1 MKTNNY
7 YYGWTVIDD
16 PMYKR
21 FAKENV
27 NVTNEDI
34 PEMTAIIN
42 KYVSNKSVAIDV
54 GCHYGFFTKFLSE
67 QFKTVHAF
75 DFNNDIFECFV
86 KNMEKFKCRNVV
98 RYPYGLGE
106 KQKYVATTDWKK
118 KEKSRGPLGNHI
130 DPEIKRKKNKKQ
142 KIRPL
147 DRLNIKDVGLMM
159 IDTEGYEIN
168 VLKGAEQ
175 TIKQFKPVL
184 VLEFHR
190 SFSNPIDNL
199 TKKYGYTL
207 NDLQN
212 YVESLGYKSIGYIN
226 KVDQAF
232 VAKA

>member
-1 MKTNNY
+1 MN
-7 YYGWTVIDD
+7 YYGWQVIND
-16 PMYKR
+16 PMYHR
-21 FAKENV
+21 FQNKKV
-27 NVTNEDI
+27 NVTNNDI
-34 PEMTAIIN
+34 KAMSAIIN
-42 KYVSNKSVAIDV
+42 KHVLDKSVAIDV

-75 DFNNDIFECFV
+75 DFNNDIYKCFET
-86 KNMEKFKCRNVV
+86 NMKKFGCTNVIGHS
-98 RYPYGLGE
+98 YGLGE
-106 KQKYVATTDWKK
+106 KQKYVATTDWKS

-130 DPEIKRKKNKKQ
+130 NPKMHRERYRKQ
-142 KIRPL
+142 KIKAL
-147 DRLNIKDVGLMM
+147 DMLNIKNVGLMM

-168 VLKGAEQ
+168 VLKGAKQ

-190 SFSNPIDNL
+190 SFTNPIDNL

-207 NDLQN
+207 DDLQN
-212 YVESLGYKSIGYIN
+212 YVESLGYESIGYIN